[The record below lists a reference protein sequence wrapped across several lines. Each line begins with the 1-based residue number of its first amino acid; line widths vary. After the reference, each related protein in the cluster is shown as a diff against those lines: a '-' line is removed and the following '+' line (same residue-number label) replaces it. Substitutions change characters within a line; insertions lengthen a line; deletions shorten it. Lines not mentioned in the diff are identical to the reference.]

1 MDAILVLGWIAPN
14 FTLSAACAQRISGI
28 GESNS
33 AECDDTK
40 IRNRATRELYVLPVQ
55 WWDPARVA

>member
-1 MDAILVLGWIAPN
+1 VAI
-14 FTLSAACAQRISGI
+14 
-28 GESNS
+28 